1 MKVLIADSMDNFSQS
16 FLEAL
21 SDTYDVAVVKDGDEA
36 LCVAKTFRPDVAVL
50 DTDLQNKDGF
60 FILQTLQN
68 TGMHPSVMMLTSL
81 LSDYV
86 VNRAESLGVRYLMRR
101 PCDEQSLLSA
111 INSLCAYTCTESY
124 PKVCPETEKLLLP
137 LGFRSN
143 LKSFQY
149 VVVAVEQLS
158 QHKVYS
164 YTKELYP
171 GVARLF
177 NGTWQQ
183 VERGIRC
190 SIIDA
195 WENRDEAIWKRYFA
209 TGKNG
214 KVPKPT
220 SSMFLS
226 RMAECLKEQQIAK

>member
-1 MKVLIADSMDNFSQS
+1 MKILIADSMDDFPQH
-16 FLEAL
+16 LLATL
-21 SDTYDVAVVKDGDEA
+21 SNTYEVAVARDGENA
-36 LCVAKTFRPDVAVL
+36 LCYAQAFQPDVMVL
-50 DTDLQNKDGF
+50 DMALQNKDGF
-60 FILQTLQN
+60 FVLQTLQDA
-68 TGMHPSVMMLTSL
+68 GIHPSVMMLTSL

-111 INSLCAYTCTESY
+111 IDSLCAYTCTESH
-124 PKVCPETEKLLLP
+124 PKVCGATEKLLLP
-137 LGFRSN
+137 LGFRTN

-149 VVVAVEQLS
+149 VVVAVEYLS
-158 QHKVYS
+158 QHKIYS
-164 YTKELYP
+164 FTKELYP
-171 GVARLF
+171 YVARAF
-177 NGTWQQ
+177 NGTWKQ

-195 WENRDEAIWKRYFA
+195 WENADETIWKRYFA

-214 KVPKPT
+214 RVPKPT

-226 RMAECLKEQQIAK
+226 RMAECLKGQQIAK